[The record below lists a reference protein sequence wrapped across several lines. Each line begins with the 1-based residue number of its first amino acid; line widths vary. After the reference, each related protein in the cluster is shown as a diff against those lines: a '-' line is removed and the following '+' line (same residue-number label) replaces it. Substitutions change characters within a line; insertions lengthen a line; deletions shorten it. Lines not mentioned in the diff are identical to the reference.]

1 MKNNLLL
8 VAAFALT
15 AIGAHAQTSTQVIGE
30 FPSMDGGMEGQV
42 PTTTAS
48 SNRTATTW
56 SVSSVAGSAVRT
68 IGDDAAL
75 SRTGTKYVEMQMLN
89 TVNNNRW
96 NSPTLAA
103 GAIPFDTE
111 FTVQFFYNAPSDLG
125 PDLTAGTYINATA
138 NGSGQNASVT
148 STFVPNQWVKAFATR
163 NSARMDQ
170 TAALGETFGAIRVVN
185 AGGSSSNPVNGPGT
199 TLTRY
204 DDFVVYAGPLDDTA
218 PDAPTVTGT
227 SADYSYAGGS
237 ATLTWAAPAT
247 GVDGGGYVVVSY
259 ATVPNADND
268 LNQNGIYAVDNTTTN
283 GTGGLLGTVRYVGT
297 ATTATFTAPVNQ
309 VYKVYT
315 VDKAFNYSTEVVINP
330 ATLSTAQNEIVN
342 LRVYPNP
349 ATDILNITTDSADV
363 KTVTIANLAGQV
375 VLSEKTNGALN
386 ISSLSTGLY
395 IATIVENNK
404 TSVVKVSIQ

>member
-1 MKNNLLL
+1 MKKNLLL
-8 VAAFALT
+8 IAAFALT
-15 AIGAHAQTSTQVIGE
+15 AGANAQSSLQVIGE
-30 FPSMDGGMEGQV
+30 FPTMDGGMEGQIA
-42 PTTTAS
+42 TTTAS

-56 SVSSVAGSAVRT
+56 SVSSVAGSVVRT
-68 IGDDAAL
+68 IGDDATIA
-75 SRTGTKYVEMQMLN
+75 RTGTKYVELQMIN

-96 NSPTLAA
+96 NSPTLGA

-111 FTVQFFYNAPSDLG
+111 FTVQFFYNAPTDLG
-125 PDLTAGTYINATA
+125 ADLTAGTYINATA
-138 NGSGQNASVT
+138 SGSGQNASVT

-163 NSARMDQ
+163 NSARTDQ
-170 TAALGETFGAIRVVN
+170 TAALGQTFGAIRVVN

-204 DDFVVYAGPLDDTA
+204 DDFVVYAGPLDDVA
-218 PDAPTVTGT
+218 PDAPTVTNS

-237 ATLTWAAPAT
+237 ATLTWNAPAT

-259 ATVPNADND
+259 ATAPNADND

-283 GTGGLLGTVRYVGT
+283 GTGGLLGTVKYIGT
-297 ATTATFTAPVNQ
+297 ATTATFTDPMNQ
-309 VYKVYT
+309 VYKIYT
-315 VDKAFNYSTEVVINP
+315 VDKAFNYSNEVVVNP
-330 ATLSTAQNEIVN
+330 ATFSTPQNEIVN
-342 LRVYPNP
+342 LKVYPNP
-349 ATDILNITTDSADV
+349 TTDMLNITSDSAAI

-375 VLSEKTNGALN
+375 VLTANTTGAVN
-386 ISSLSTGLY
+386 VSSLSSGLY